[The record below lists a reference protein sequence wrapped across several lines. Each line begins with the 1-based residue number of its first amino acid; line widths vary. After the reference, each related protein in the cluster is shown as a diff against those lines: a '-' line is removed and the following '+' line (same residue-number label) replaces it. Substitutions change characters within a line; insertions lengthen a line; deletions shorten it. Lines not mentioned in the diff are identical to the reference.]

1 MATIPN
7 PRTWSPS
14 EVLTAPRMNAELRDA
29 LAFLLDPPRCHAYDA
44 SSLALPNATT
54 TLITFDSEIYD
65 TDAMHST
72 SSNTSRVTFT
82 TAGLY
87 EVHYRI
93 TLGGGTA
100 ITQLDLM
107 ARLNAEGF
115 TSGGTSLRTQP
126 WESGGSLKTAE
137 LQFRRFFS
145 AGDYIELFAT
155 QTSGATRNLSALS
168 LGTMAQARWV
178 GVS

>member
-1 MATIPN
+1 MATIPT
-7 PRTWSPS
+7 PRTWSPG
-14 EVLTAPRMNAELRDA
+14 EILTAPRMNAELRGA

-54 TLITFDSEIYD
+54 TLVTFDSEVYD

-107 ARLNAEGF
+107 ARLNAAGAP
-115 TSGGTSLRTQP
+115 TGGTSLRTQP
-126 WESGGSLKTAE
+126 FESGGSLKTAE
-137 LQFRRFFS
+137 LQFRRFFY

-155 QTSGATRNLSALS
+155 QASGATRNLSALS
-168 LGTMAQARWV
+168 LGTMVQARWV